1 MAETST
7 RFLDIN
13 YLVEKFQLSNKYRYT
28 MEAVGKPVPS
38 CIGEEYSHE
47 DVTVQNG
54 TKTDWNVKKGC
65 TAIIHASLENNTDIP
80 SLETVSKNAAT
91 SSVYPNEACLDNRV
105 NTCNTNVNS
114 HSMIC
119 DDSAKF
125 KMEGTQISTATVVDQ
140 GDLDFSNTAESVVD
154 KSSTTLITVPGESD
168 LNREESHKHMTETL
182 STDDTNNKPFCDM
195 SELAYVADIVLQTP
209 ANTHKRTQTEKN
221 VSSVATGH
229 ELLEKA
235 SKQLGRRLVAIEYDS
250 SATEDSSTSTSEQ
263 SSSSTESSSS
273 SSSSDM

>member
-1 MAETST
+1 
-7 RFLDIN
+7 
-13 YLVEKFQLSNKYRYT
+13 

-38 CIGEEYSHE
+38 CIGENYSHE
-47 DVTVQNG
+47 DGTVQNG
-54 TKTDWNVKKGC
+54 TETDWNVKKGC
-65 TAIIHASLENNTDIP
+65 TAITHASLENNADIP

-91 SSVYPNEACLDNRV
+91 SSVYSNEACLDNHV
-105 NTCNTNVNS
+105 NTCDTNVNS
-114 HSMIC
+114 RSMIC

-125 KMEGTQISTATVVDQ
+125 KMEGNQISTATVVDP

-168 LNREESHKHMTETL
+168 LNREESHKHIDDSMTETL
-182 STDDTNNKPFCDM
+182 SVDDTNSKPFCDM

-221 VSSVATGH
+221 VSSVATGD

-235 SKQLGRRLVAIEYDS
+235 SKQLGRRLVALEYDS
-250 SATEDSSTSTSEQ
+250 SATEDSNTSTSEQ

-273 SSSSDM
+273 SSSSSDM